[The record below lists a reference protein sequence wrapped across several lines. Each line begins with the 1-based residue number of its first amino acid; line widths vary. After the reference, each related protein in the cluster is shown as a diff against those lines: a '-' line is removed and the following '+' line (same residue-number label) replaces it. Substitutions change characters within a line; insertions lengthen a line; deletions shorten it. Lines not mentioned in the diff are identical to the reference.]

1 MCVCEDKP
9 LFSNDLLSV
18 ALIDNFV
25 CVAVGDPGAIQ
36 GSLACP
42 IIMVGPPGY
51 QVSCGSLFLMV
62 GPQDELLSLVA
73 FWCFFLYRSF

>member
-1 MCVCEDKP
+1 MVSVCVCEDKP

-51 QVSCGSLFLMV
+51 QVSCGSLF
-62 GPQDELLSLVA
+62 
-73 FWCFFLYRSF
+73 